1 MGKTFRRDAIRSQ
14 LEAMRGAF
22 HALLNS
28 ISDNDL
34 GRLTSGNTWSVKA
47 ELVHVIQAAQF
58 VPGGIDQA
66 RQGRRTSLLSMVPT
80 GLRDWV
86 NGEILIPMLAR
97 HATRESIAQD
107 YDRVHAQMIAK
118 LDALSVE
125 ELDRG
130 TTFLGRYRTVEQI
143 FHRPVEHFQEH
154 AAHIRQSLNINGK
167 N

>member
-1 MGKTFRRDAIRSQ
+1 MGITFRRDVIRSQ

-34 GRLTSGNTWSVKA
+34 ERVIPGNEWSTKA
-47 ELVHVIQAAQF
+47 ELVHVLQATQF

-66 RQGRRTSLLSMVPT
+66 RQGRRTSLLSMIPT

-86 NGEILIPMLAR
+86 NGHLLIPILAR
-97 HATRESIAQD
+97 NATRASIARD

-125 ELDRG
+125 ELDKG
-130 TTFLGRYRTVEQI
+130 TTYLGQYRTIEQI
-143 FHRPVEHFQEH
+143 FYRPVEHFQEH
-154 AAHIRQSLNINGK
+154 AAHIRQSLNIDGK